1 MKLLKV
7 IGASFANGSKF
18 TKDDKTVIMKSDGD
32 PFEETKANTA
42 SPRPVE
48 KKKSRKKKIT
58 SRTTYIRDLRRKR
71 LSSAINHD
79 KPEPANQPSSADK
92 PEPANQPSSANVNKM
107 LPQNALIGDDESILD
122 SLWGSIA
129 RDELLTWRPQKA
141 IKAEEE
147 MVTFIDPKQSNE
159 EKQEKR
165 KTKMDTGKKK
175 STFDYIESSSFQ
187 ACWDIYDI
195 LCTSKYL
202 EEEESDPS
210 NKKNQKRLS
219 RRSKKRRNKK
229 SKPINIETD
238 SEYTNV
244 LAPLPLPLFHDED
257 STSLSESASSSSHIK
272 QLARQIVAK
281 ERAKK
286 LKKEQMQMIMAIDEV
301 PYDVEDVFTPDSS
314 DVPFD
319 VFETVQDDGRLK
331 YVL

>member
-7 IGASFANGSKF
+7 IGASFDNGSKF

-32 PFEETKANTA
+32 PFEETKANTS

-48 KKKSRKKKIT
+48 KKKRRKKKNT
-58 SRTTYIRDLRRKR
+58 SRTTHIRNLRRKR

-79 KPEPANQPSSADK
+79 KPEPANQPSSANGN
-92 PEPANQPSSANVNKM
+92 EL
-107 LPQNALIGDDESILD
+107 LPQNALLGDDESILD

-129 RDELLTWRPQKA
+129 KDELLTWRPQKA

-165 KTKMDTGKKK
+165 KTKRYTGKKK
-175 STFDYIESSSFQ
+175 STFDYIESSFFQ

-202 EEEESDPS
+202 DEEESDPS
-210 NKKNQKRLS
+210 NKKKKKRLS

-244 LAPLPLPLFHDED
+244 LAPLPLPLFNDED
-257 STSLSESASSSSHIK
+257 STSLSESAPSASHIK

-286 LKKEQMQMIMAIDEV
+286 LKKEQMEMIVAIDEV
-301 PYDVEDVFTPDSS
+301 PFDVEDVLTPDSS

-319 VFETVQDDGRLK
+319 VIETVQDDGRLK
-331 YVL
+331 YLL